1 MESIL
6 IGTEM
11 YGVSPSVALIYF
23 FVPRESSSNPFGSQ
37 KILTSDMVWCLC
49 SHRIYHWH
57 CIQRFWVERALQDGK
72 GGCGLDEYQIR
83 GWNGWHHHITLV
95 MVAML
100 FMLKRRLS
108 NKDEYPLLSCSDIQ
122 TLLKHFLPRRD
133 VTVEEVLRQ
142 MEVRHRKRQS
152 SIDSARGKQKKKRN
166 DHEDLQS

>member
-1 MESIL
+1 
-6 IGTEM
+6 
-11 YGVSPSVALIYF
+11 
-23 FVPRESSSNPFGSQ
+23 
-37 KILTSDMVWCLC
+37 MVWCLC